1 VQVAAA
7 APTAA
12 GVPRVPSPPVPDL
25 ASRGTDSSPS
35 GSWCPRPGPIA
46 DQGTSGCW
54 VREPGPLV
62 RHRRPARKRRRP
74 ARYPPIAE
82 PAVSRALPSPSP
94 KNGRPGASPLDVE
107 PDLHHVTVVSDTCV
121 RDGSPRRSR
130 PDWASRTANT
140 MSAAGKT
147 THHAKDATGA
157 RPECKPLPING
168 FATPP
173 SPGARRSRTGPSAT
187 VLVTVKGFTP

>member
-1 VQVAAA
+1 VQAELVV
-7 APTAA
+7 PTAA

-35 GSWCPRPGPIA
+35 GNWFPRPGPIA

-62 RHRRPARKRRRP
+62 RHRRPARKRTRP
-74 ARYPPIAE
+74 ARYPPIGK
-82 PAVSRALPSPSP
+82 PTVSRALPSPSP
-94 KNGRPGASPLDVE
+94 KNGRPGASPLDIE
-107 PDLHHVTVVSDTCV
+107 PELHHVTVVSDTCV

-140 MSAAGKT
+140 ISAAGKT
-147 THHAKDATGA
+147 ARHAKIATGA
-157 RPECKPLPING
+157 RPECNPLPING
-168 FATPP
+168 F
-173 SPGARRSRTGPSAT
+173 
-187 VLVTVKGFTP
+187 VKGFTP